1 MIKTITSATTAYFTP
16 MFDGNTDLT
25 NAEQIRIEYK
35 RPTIAMKEKLF
46 PRQFDFDQTGQ
57 ATMSVTV
64 DRKKLIKE
72 LTIKIENCGYIADTV
87 ERKISTVDQLFDAPI
102 DFDPLIEELYTFYNE
117 VINTKVNEKN

>member
-1 MIKTITSATTAYFTP
+1 MIKTITTSTTAIFTP
-16 MFDGNTDLT
+16 MFDGNTDL
-25 NAEQIRIEYK
+25 APVDQIRIKYK
-35 RPTIAMKEKLF
+35 RPTIAMKERLF

-72 LTIKIENCGYIADTV
+72 LTVDIENCGYVADGV
-87 ERKISTVDQLFDAPI
+87 EKKLVTVDQLFEAPI
-102 DFDPLIEELYTFYNE
+102 DFDPLIEELYTFYND